1 MDAVQL
7 GAAAGEG
14 SAAALRHISSL
25 SDAFE
30 VGAAA
35 CPLTDIRGPV
45 NGARCREL
53 TWLCGPRCWGGRA
66 SDNSLHR
73 KSDVRAV
80 QKAVVPQAQSQGNVW
95 CLRRI
100 WPQSSIGGTRT
111 MHRGGWRQ
119 VEVSFS
125 LAKISCCEMQ
135 AWRKCRI
142 TVQYGRV
149 QGTD

>member
-1 MDAVQL
+1 MHQATKSRRRAAHWQIVVRGVEHYMDATQMGAATGCSWLSYLLQVLISLIVWPQIVVRGAERAPHYMDAVQL

-66 SDNSLHR
+66 SDNSLH
-73 KSDVRAV
+73 
-80 QKAVVPQAQSQGNVW
+80 SQV
-95 CLRRI
+95 
-100 WPQSSIGGTRT
+100 
-111 MHRGGWRQ
+111 
-119 VEVSFS
+119 
-125 LAKISCCEMQ
+125 
-135 AWRKCRI
+135 
-142 TVQYGRV
+142 
-149 QGTD
+149 